1 MKLSAELPS
10 GSRVFF
16 EEPSMNYKLSW
27 IVFTFAIVFFF
38 LARFADAAAPTVRVG
53 YPQLSGGSMP
63 LWVIADNRLDQRY
76 GIDVKTIYIAGGATL
91 THSLV
96 AGDIDIALTG
106 GAVVGAIL
114 GGADLTWVGIGL
126 STYGFTVYAR
136 PDIKDIHD
144 LRGKVFGVITR
155 GASSDHAAIALFNR
169 YNMKAGQDVKF
180 LYFARQGD
188 LLAALDK
195 GIVVAGVFSSP
206 TTVMARRLGYKQLVN
221 IASFKLPYPHNAIA
235 TRKTL
240 VRQNPELIKNFLKAY
255 LAAIKIIH
263 EEPELAKRALSR
275 FLGSKDAE
283 MIDDSYTSL
292 APLFLK
298 VPYMPEEAVRT
309 VLSLS
314 DNPKAAQANPKDFYD
329 NQLLK
334 ELVDSGFVK
343 ELYSGH

>member
-1 MKLSAELPS
+1 MNTK
-10 GSRVFF
+10 SRR
-16 EEPSMNYKLSW
+16 L
-27 IVFTFAIVFFF
+27 IFTFA
-38 LARFADAAAPTVRVG
+38 LLSLSLTHFADGAPVNIKVG

-63 LWVIADNRLDQRY
+63 LWVITDSKLDQRY
-76 GIDVKTIYIAGGATL
+76 GVDVKTVYIAGGATL

-96 AGDIDIALTG
+96 AGDLDIALTG
-106 GAVVGAIL
+106 GAVVGAVL
-114 GGADLTWVGIGL
+114 SGADLVYVGIGL

-136 PDIKDIHD
+136 PEIKDVNG

-169 YNMKAGQDVKF
+169 YGMKAGQDVKF

-206 TTVMARRLGYKQLVN
+206 TTVMAKRLGYKEMVN

-235 TRKTL
+235 TRKSL
-240 VRQNPELIKNFLKAY
+240 VRQNPELIKGFLKAY

-263 EEPELAKRALSR
+263 EEPEVAKKALAR
-275 FLGSKDAE
+275 FLGTKDPE
-283 MIDDSYTSL
+283 MIEDSYSSL

-298 VPYMPEEAVRT
+298 VPYMPEDAIRT
-309 VLSLS
+309 VISLS
-314 DNPKAAQANPKDFYD
+314 DHPKAPQADPKDFFD
-329 NQLLK
+329 NHLLK
-334 ELVDSGFVK
+334 ELEDSGFVK
-343 ELYSGH
+343 ELYSRR